1 MVSVSDFCI
10 LSDSKINCSH
20 ANTVLLILIPPVGN
34 ILSKCSA
41 YLIKKISYVKENI
54 IPQRLI
60 DVIMILISRW

>member
-34 ILSKCSA
+34 ISLKCSA
-41 YLIKKISYVKENI
+41 YLI
-54 IPQRLI
+54 
-60 DVIMILISRW
+60 